1 MSREEI
7 VSMLDGLGIPA
18 VHMAWRQGTAP
29 PMPWAVVL
37 MEDDAHVAADN
48 RRWASLPLMRVELYQ
63 ESSDSGLEG
72 SLEEALA
79 ERYGD
84 YEKTEAW
91 SSEESCLVCAYE
103 FTDI

>member
-18 VHMAWRQGTAP
+18 VHAAWRQGSAP
-29 PMPWAVVL
+29 HLPWAVLL
-37 MEDDAHVAADN
+37 MEEDAHLTADG
-48 RRWASLPLMRVELYQ
+48 RRWASFPRMRVELYQ
-63 ESSDSGLEG
+63 ESSDSELEG
-72 SLEEALA
+72 SLEAALA
-79 ERYGD
+79 GRYGD

-91 SSEESCLVCAYE
+91 VDSEDCLMCSYE